1 MEMLNALIQA
11 NIGVGAG
18 VASGT
23 AIGFSLRK
31 RAGKTSGLI
40 GESVFVTSALMGMVG
55 MSVAMLMSYL
65 GWF

>member
-1 MEMLNALIQA
+1 METLNALIQA

-18 VASGT
+18 VAIGT

-40 GESVFVTSALMGMVG
+40 GESVFVTAALMGMGG